1 MNAVALA
8 VTDNRIA
15 TEVEEDIALSE
26 LSLDALIM
34 QGERLHESNIEHD
47 PIRCLTCFAQR

>member
-8 VTDNRIA
+8 VLDNRVV
-15 TEVEEDIALSE
+15 TEIEDDIALSE
-26 LSLDALIM
+26 LSLDALISRS
-34 QGERLHESNIEHD
+34 ERLHSSNIEHD

>member
-8 VTDNRIA
+8 VLDNGVAEI
-15 TEVEEDIALSE
+15 EDDIALSE
-26 LSLDALIM
+26 LALEALIAR
-34 QGERLHESNIEHD
+34 GERLHGSNIEHD